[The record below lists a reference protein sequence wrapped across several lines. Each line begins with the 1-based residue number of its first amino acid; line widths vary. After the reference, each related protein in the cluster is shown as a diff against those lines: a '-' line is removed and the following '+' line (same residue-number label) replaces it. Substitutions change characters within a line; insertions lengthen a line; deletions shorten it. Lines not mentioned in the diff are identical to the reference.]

1 MTRYIRVKV
10 IPRSALSE
18 IVEEMADGTIK
29 IRVKAPA
36 EKGKANKELI
46 SFLSKTFKVPRS
58 SISIVNGL
66 TDPYKLIKIQ

>member
-18 IVEEMADGTIK
+18 IVEEIK